1 MGFFKNGGV
10 ATGVD
15 VMLDPMVR
23 CQLYIPSVQ
32 NTGEFLQ

>member
-1 MGFFKNGGV
+1 LQKRGGV

-23 CQLYIPSVQ
+23 CRLHIPGAQ
-32 NTGEFLQ
+32 NRGEFLQ